1 MLVNLLS
8 WRERA
13 RVASRRAFFG
23 IVFAVF
29 GLVVAASVLT
39 AWKLAEQAATERQ
52 RGAVLAR
59 QVAAL
64 DARLAAQ
71 AAVRREGD
79 EQRNRA
85 TALQQLL
92 GSRRL
97 LAATLDE
104 LAQTLVAGAHYTSIA
119 GRDGWITATGM
130 AAANAN
136 VTELMRQLQ
145 ESAWFSKHA
154 LRHVGAVADAAY
166 GANAAAFELS
176 FLAATP
182 AARAAGPEVD

>member
-1 MLVNLLS
+1 MLVNLLP

-13 RVASRRAFFG
+13 RVAHRQAFFG
-23 IVFAVF
+23 TVLAVS

-39 AWKLAEQAATERQ
+39 ASALAEQAATERQ
-52 RGAVLAR
+52 RGAALAR

-64 DARLAAQ
+64 DARLAEQ

-85 TALQQLL
+85 LALRQLL

-104 LAQTLVAGAHYTSIA
+104 LAQTLVAGAHYTSIV
-119 GRDGWITATGM
+119 GREGWITATGV

-145 ESAWFSKHA
+145 ESAWFSKPA

-166 GANAAAFELS
+166 GADAAAFELS
-176 FLAATP
+176 FLAAAAP
-182 AARAAGPEVD
+182 AASREGD